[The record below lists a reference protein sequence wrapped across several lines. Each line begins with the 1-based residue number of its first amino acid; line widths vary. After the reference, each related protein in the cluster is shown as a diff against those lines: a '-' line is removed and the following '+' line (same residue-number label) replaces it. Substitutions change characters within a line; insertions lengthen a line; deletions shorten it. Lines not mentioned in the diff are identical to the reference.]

1 MIDHRFE
8 HRRKHWRKLCLALSK
23 GDAAVISAVDQT
35 ITELK
40 RLEELRSHFARGQPI
55 WMPNGSPNCPSPHM
69 FILEH
74 RAGIKALRQMFEEAR
89 ANKGKLVTGQNIL
102 PVFTIP
108 DLEKLRDD
116 LATLN
121 VNFKKASETVLPS
134 RSIG

>member
-1 MIDHRFE
+1 
-8 HRRKHWRKLCLALSK
+8 LSK

-55 WMPNGSPNCPSPHM
+55 WMPNGSPNCPPPHM

-102 PVFTIP
+102 PMFTIP

>member
-1 MIDHRFE
+1 
-8 HRRKHWRKLCLALSK
+8 
-23 GDAAVISAVDQT
+23 
-35 ITELK
+35 
-40 RLEELRSHFARGQPI
+40 
-55 WMPNGSPNCPSPHM
+55 M

-102 PVFTIP
+102 PMFTIP

>member
-1 MIDHRFE
+1 
-8 HRRKHWRKLCLALSK
+8 
-23 GDAAVISAVDQT
+23 
-35 ITELK
+35 
-40 RLEELRSHFARGQPI
+40 
-55 WMPNGSPNCPSPHM
+55 M

-121 VNFKKASETVLPS
+121 VNFKRRLRRFFPQD
-134 RSIG
+134 R

>member
-1 MIDHRFE
+1 
-8 HRRKHWRKLCLALSK
+8 
-23 GDAAVISAVDQT
+23 
-35 ITELK
+35 
-40 RLEELRSHFARGQPI
+40 
-55 WMPNGSPNCPSPHM
+55 M

-116 LATLN
+116 LA
-121 VNFKKASETVLPS
+121 P
-134 RSIG
+134 